1 VSHASASWTAAPDA
15 LIASLEV
22 GAHRGEV
29 RFEARGVSL
38 EPSPDALVSLLLPLA
53 MRAGVPVELGT
64 GISPRLR
71 SAVPRIESLLHA
83 WFPDRFAPVDVR
95 AGIGQAPTPT
105 TGRTALFFTGGLDSF
120 SEVVRLRG
128 HIDDLIYVQ
137 GFDVPPGEH
146 ARALDADRA
155 VRAAADELGLTLV
168 TVDTDLRSFSD
179 PYLTWEEYHGA
190 ALSAVALMLGD
201 RYTRVLI
208 ASSHGGHDLSPWGS
222 HPVLDPLWS
231 TESMEIVHSGYG
243 LTRVDKAAIVS
254 RSEVALR
261 WMRVCYLP
269 PEGSINCG
277 SCEKCL
283 RTAMNLR
290 AVGALGDCASLPHEI
305 RPEQLSALEL
315 DEGSRARW
323 VLNFE
328 ALRHR
333 GDAPELAAAIEQA
346 LRKIPMPNAGVGPG
360 PEPVFEGRVGLETPD
375 LSGGRIG
382 VRQLRRLLLRI
393 LRPYTSYQHRVD
405 TQLVAQLQ
413 VLRDELERE
422 REARQLLFSELE
434 RTELARRQ
442 GEQRPDT
449 R

>member
-1 VSHASASWTAAPDA
+1 VSHASASWITAPDA
-15 LIASLEV
+15 LIASVRV
-22 GAHRGEV
+22 GAHNGEI
-29 RFEARGVSL
+29 RFETRGVSL
-38 EPSPDALVSLLLPLA
+38 EPSPDALVPLLLPLA

-71 SAVPRIESLLHA
+71 SAVPRIESLLHG
-83 WFPDRFAPVDVR
+83 WFPDRFADVDVQV
-95 AGIGQAPTPT
+95 GLGPGLTPT

-120 SEVVRLRG
+120 CEVVRLRG

-137 GFDVPPGEH
+137 GFDVPPGDD
-146 ARALDADRA
+146 ARARDADRA
-155 VRAAADELGLTLV
+155 VRTAADELGMTLL
-168 TVDTDLRSFSD
+168 TVDTDVRSFSD

-231 TESMEIVHSGYG
+231 TERVEIVHSGYG

-283 RTAMNLR
+283 RTAVNLR
-290 AVGALGDCASLPHEI
+290 AVGALKDCASLPHEI

-315 DEGSRARW
+315 DEGSQARW
-323 VLNFE
+323 LLNLE

-346 LRKIPMPNAGVGPG
+346 LRKIPMRHAGVGPG
-360 PEPVFEGRVGLETPD
+360 SEPELGGRFDLETPD
-375 LSGGRIG
+375 LSGGRFG

-393 LRPYTSYQHRVD
+393 LGP
-405 TQLVAQLQ
+405 
-413 VLRDELERE
+413 
-422 REARQLLFSELE
+422 
-434 RTELARRQ
+434 
-442 GEQRPDT
+442 
-449 R
+449 